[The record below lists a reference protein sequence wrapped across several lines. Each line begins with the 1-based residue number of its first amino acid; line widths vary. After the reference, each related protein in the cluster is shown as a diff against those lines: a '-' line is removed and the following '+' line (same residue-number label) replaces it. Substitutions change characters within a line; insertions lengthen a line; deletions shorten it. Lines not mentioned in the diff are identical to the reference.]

1 MSETKEIFAEKT
13 IRSLKNILY
22 RYMEEHGYKN
32 LHKLSQF
39 VKILNSK
46 KTSKFYIPEQLQ
58 FLRILDDDHIK
69 SLHSPSN
76 PTLSPKS
83 KIQLLQNSPEEFI
96 RFLSESIVNLLHGN
110 LQDLKKR
117 ASLKKSKRNPR
128 TFFGQINLERK
139 TKNSVNKKGL
149 TKKNNIPIRH

>member
-1 MSETKEIFAEKT
+1 MDTKTFT
-13 IRSLKNILY
+13 NC
-22 RYMEEHGYKN
+22 
-32 LHKLSQF
+32 
-39 VKILNSK
+39 LNSSRYWIQE

-58 FLRILDDDHIK
+58 HLRILDDDHTK
-69 SLHSPSN
+69 SLFSPSN

-110 LQDLKKR
+110 LQDSKKR

-128 TFFGQINLERK
+128 TFFSQINLERK

-149 TKKNNIPIRH
+149 LLRKTISPFVISHLSWHGTVRACTNFRVQQ

>member
-1 MSETKEIFAEKT
+1 MDTKIFT
-13 IRSLKNILY
+13 NC
-22 RYMEEHGYKN
+22 
-32 LHKLSQF
+32 
-39 VKILNSK
+39 LNSSRYWIQE
-46 KTSKFYIPEQLQ
+46 KTSKFYILEQLQ
-58 FLRILDDDHIK
+58 HLRILDDDHTK
-69 SLHSPSN
+69 SLYSPSN

-83 KIQLLQNSPEEFI
+83 KIHLLQNYPEEFI

-149 TKKNNIPIRH
+149 LLRKTISPFVISHLSWHGTVRACTNFRVQQ